1 MTLDM
6 TDLDLVTK
14 SLFDDESIEGYIA
27 LASAPSSV
35 WIASGLAK
43 ISASYGAS
51 MMQKIGGYP
60 SRLMSSLDYCQTSR
74 LRCLPLLVTL
84 KGSNSDALAVA
95 QAITNRNAPN
105 ALVLTGDREGQASR
119 HLMNSNTK
127 VALIAATLPDK
138 DKRFVNCKSI
148 FMLSALTHRVVSLAL
163 KTDEGCLIKQN
174 FLTKAFYIVRQKAKN
189 MVGQLTAVERWQ
201 ERQIIILADGLVGE
215 LAITW
220 QSILAESGIATS
232 VCMDIKDYTHG
243 DHLAATRTGTSIF
256 LIIRHESIRSICDI
270 FTKRFKLLYPV
281 FTVDLE
287 YDGTLRYWENLFFA
301 CNSVSLLTS
310 ALGYPGSRPPKNPVV
325 WAWRGWG
332 EVLCSNSLTKN
343 AINNEII

>member
-1 MTLDM
+1 M
-6 TDLDLVTK
+6 TDLDLVIK
-14 SLFDDESIEGYIA
+14 SLFDDESIEGYDL
-27 LASAPSSV
+27 LASAQSSV

-51 MMQKIGGYP
+51 MMQKIGGHP
-60 SRLMSSLDYCQTSR
+60 SRLMSALDYCQTSR

-84 KGSNSDALAVA
+84 KGRNSDAIGVA
-95 QAITNRNAPN
+95 KAITDRNTPN
-105 ALVLTGDREGQASR
+105 ALVLTGDRDGQASR

-127 VALIAATLPDK
+127 VALIEATLPDK

-148 FMLSALTHRVVSLAL
+148 FMLSALTHRLVSQAL
-163 KTDEGCLIKQN
+163 QTDEGCLINQTS
-174 FLTKAFYIVRQKAKN
+174 LIRAFYIVGQKAKN
-189 MVGQLTAVERWQ
+189 LVGQLTAVERWQ

-243 DHLAATRTGTSIF
+243 DHLAASRTGTSIF
-256 LIIRHESIRSICDI
+256 LIIRHGSIRSLCDI
-270 FTKRFKLLYPV
+270 FTQRFEVLYPV

-287 YDGTLRYWENLFFA
+287 CDGALRYWENLFFA
-301 CNSVSLLTS
+301 CNSAALLTS

-332 EVLCSNSLTKN
+332 EVLCLNGFSKS
-343 AINNEII
+343 AIDKEIIP